1 MFQKL
6 QNSNAAFAWLLLL
19 PAVALL
25 SCFTYLPAGNAFY
38 TSIFSNVSGSDSTF
52 VLLDNVADL
61 SHDPVFWKA
70 LINNF
75 WYGLITVPISMA
87 LALTMALWV
96 NEKFIGRSVLRLS
109 FFLPTMLPMVAAAN
123 IWLFFYSPNIGLFNR
138 VLSMFGIQGVNWL
151 GDPDTAL
158 GAIMLLAIWKE
169 AGFFMIFYLAAL
181 QAIPNELSD
190 AAKIE
195 SPNYFYRLRRFV
207 LPLLGPTTL
216 FVLINAV
223 INAFK
228 VVDHLFI
235 LTKGGPNNASTLLLY
250 YIYETAFAFFDRDY
264 AAILT
269 MVLLVILA
277 ACSAIQFFL
286 SRKQV
291 HYR

>member
-1 MFQKL
+1 MFKKFKS
-6 QNSNAAFAWLLLL
+6 SNAGFAWLLLL
-19 PAVALL
+19 PAVVLL
-25 SCFTYLPAGNAFY
+25 SVFTYLPAGKAFY
-38 TSIFSNVSGSDSTF
+38 TSIFSSVNGMDHSF
-52 VLLDNVADL
+52 VLVENLSDL
-61 SHDPVFWKA
+61 YHDPIFWKA
-70 LINNF
+70 LINNL
-75 WYGLITVPISMA
+75 WYGLITVPISMV
-87 LALTMALWV
+87 LALIMALWV
-96 NEKFIGRSVLRLS
+96 NEKFIGRGVLRLS

-138 VLSMFGIQGVNWL
+138 VLSTFGIGSVNWL
-151 GDPDTAL
+151 GDPDLAL

-181 QAIPNELSD
+181 QAIPNELTD

-195 SPNYFYRLRRFV
+195 APSYFYRLRRFV

-216 FVLINAV
+216 FVFINAV

-228 VVDHLFI
+228 VIDHLFI

-250 YIYETAFAFFDRDY
+250 YIYETAFAFFDQDY
-264 AAILT
+264 ASILT

-277 ACSAIQFFL
+277 TCSAIQFFL
-286 SRKQV
+286 SKRQV